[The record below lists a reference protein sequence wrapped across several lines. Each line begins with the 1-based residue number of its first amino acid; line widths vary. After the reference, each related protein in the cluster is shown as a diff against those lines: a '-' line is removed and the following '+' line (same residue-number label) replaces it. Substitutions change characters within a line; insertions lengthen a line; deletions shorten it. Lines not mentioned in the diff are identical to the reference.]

1 MPESQ
6 SAARPTAA
14 SPNAGRASGAGA
26 RARLPEP
33 KRKAWLDG
41 ALAPYTLRPW
51 FDRVLLKW
59 VTRTYFPLSRGWA
72 AARWADGDLDALRAE
87 LQRSG
92 VRKPKEP
99 LLAKLAAALPPAER
113 AYREATAA
121 WEADFHAARRPA
133 DAHLVASERYRERA
147 AQRLMAQRAWVVPIH
162 RRGRLPAVAF
172 DIRGKQAVEA
182 AHGDR
187 ADGRVPAFPPPETPA
202 ARRTHA
208 VPGPDGSVS
217 WIDWPAPM
225 AGVRDFPADD
235 RVRARVV
242 EPENRPD
249 APTFI
254 HLHGIGMEPEM
265 LTAQRDPV
273 LELASRHS
281 IRVVRPEGPW
291 HGSRMAPGFW
301 GGEPA
306 LAHAPLGWLDLV
318 QAWVA
323 ELAQLVAWARATSN
337 GPVAIGGLS
346 LGALNSQ
353 VAAAAARD
361 WPAEMQP
368 DALFLCMTSG
378 DMLQVG
384 FEGAMAKG
392 LGALKAVRAAGWD
405 HAALER
411 FRPLLEPHGAPA
423 MPASRIVMHLG
434 RVDAV
439 MPFDGARDLATRW
452 GVPEQNI
459 FTPRRGHF
467 TAPMA
472 LHIDPAPLDRL
483 AGVLNRL

>member
-1 MPESQ
+1 MPESHTSTRSADRPA
-6 SAARPTAA
+6 SAARHAT
-14 SPNAGRASGAGA
+14 
-26 RARLPEP
+26 LPAP
-33 KRKAWLDG
+33 KRKVWLDG

-51 FDRVLLKW
+51 FDRFLLKW
-59 VTRTYFPLSRGWA
+59 VTKTYFPLSRGWA
-72 AARWADGDLDALRAE
+72 AARWADGDVDALRAE
-87 LQRSG
+87 LGRCG
-92 VRKPKEP
+92 VRAPKEA
-99 LLAKLAAALPPAER
+99 LLTKLAAALPPAER
-113 AYREATAA
+113 AYRDAVAD
-121 WEADFHAARRPA
+121 WEAAFHAARPPA
-133 DAHLVASERYRERA
+133 DAQLVAGERRRERA

-172 DIRGKQAVEA
+172 DIRDARAVVA
-182 AHGDR
+182 AHGAR
-187 ADGRVPAFPPPETPA
+187 ADGDVGAFPAPETPIV
-202 ARRTHA
+202 RHSHR
-208 VPGPDGSVS
+208 VPGPDGPVS

-225 AGVRDFPADD
+225 AGVRDFPAGD

-242 EPENRPD
+242 EPMDRPD
-249 APTFI
+249 PPTFI

-265 LTAQRDPV
+265 LVAQRDTV
-273 LELASRHS
+273 LEMARRHAV
-281 IRVVRPEGPW
+281 RVVRPEGPW
-291 HGSRMAPGFW
+291 HGSRMAAGFW

-323 ELAQLVAWARATSN
+323 EVAQLVAWARATSA

-361 WPAEMQP
+361 WPSAMRP

-392 LGALKAVRAAGWD
+392 LGALQAVRAAGWD
-405 HAALER
+405 HDALTR
-411 FRPLLEPHGAPA
+411 FRPLLEPHGAPV
-423 MPASRIVMHLG
+423 MPADRIVMHLG
-434 RVDAV
+434 RMDAV
-439 MPFDGARDLATRW
+439 MPFDGARALATRW
-452 GVPEQNI
+452 GVPQHNL

-483 AGVLNRL
+483 AAVLNRL

>member
-1 MPESQ
+1 MPDSKP
-6 SAARPTAA
+6 S
-14 SPNAGRASGAGA
+14 AGA
-26 RARLPEP
+26 DTAPKPGGRQRARLPAP
-33 KRKAWLDG
+33 KRTVWQDG
-41 ALAPYTLRPW
+41 PLAPYTLRPW

-72 AARWADGDLDALRAE
+72 AARWANGDVDALRAE
-87 LQRSG
+87 LRRCG
-92 VRKPKEP
+92 VRAPREA
-99 LLAKLAAALPPAER
+99 LVTKLAAALPPAER
-113 AYREATAA
+113 AYRAAMAA
-121 WEADFHAARRPA
+121 WDADFHAARRPA

-147 AQRLMAQRAWVVPIH
+147 AQRLMAQRGWVVPIH
-162 RRGRLPAVAF
+162 RRGRLPAAAF
-172 DIRGKQAVEA
+172 DVRDAEAVEA
-182 AHGDR
+182 AHGAR
-187 ADGRVPAFPPPETPA
+187 ADGRVPAFPAPEAPR

-208 VPGPDGSVS
+208 VAGPDGLVS

-225 AGVRDFPADD
+225 AGVRDFPAGD

-265 LTAQRDPV
+265 LAAQRDPV
-273 LELASRHS
+273 LELASRHGV
-281 IRVVRPEGPW
+281 RVVRPEGPW
-291 HGSRMAPGFW
+291 HATRMIPGYW

-306 LAHAPLGWLDLV
+306 VAHAPLGWLDLV

-323 ELAQLVAWARATSN
+323 EAAQLIAWGRATSN

-346 LGALNSQ
+346 LGALNAQ

-361 WPAEMQP
+361 WPAEMRP

-411 FRPLLEPHGAPA
+411 YRPLLEPHGAPA
-423 MPASRIVMHLG
+423 MPAARIVMHLG
-434 RVDAV
+434 RMDAV
-439 MPFDGARDLATRW
+439 MPFDGARALASRW
-452 GVPEQNI
+452 GVPEQNL

-472 LHIDPAPLDRL
+472 LHIDPSPLDRL
-483 AGVLNRL
+483 AAVLNRL

>member
-1 MPESQ
+1 MPS
-6 SAARPTAA
+6 SNAPAAADTA
-14 SPNAGRASGAGA
+14 RTQRGAG

-33 KRKAWLDG
+33 KRKVWLDG
-41 ALAPYTLRPW
+41 PLAPYTLRPW

-72 AARWADGDLDALRAE
+72 AARFADGDVDALRAE
-87 LQRSG
+87 LQRCG
-92 VRKPKEP
+92 VRAPKEP

-121 WEADFHAARRPA
+121 WDADFHAARRPA

-162 RRGRLPAVAF
+162 RRGRLPAAAF
-172 DIRGKQAVEA
+172 DVRDNAAVEA
-182 AHGDR
+182 AHGAR
-187 ADGRVPAFPPPETPA
+187 ADGRAPAFPAPEMPA
-202 ARRTHA
+202 PRQTHR
-208 VPGPDGSVS
+208 VPGPDGPVS

-225 AGVRDFPADD
+225 AGVRDFPHED

-265 LTAQRDPV
+265 LAAQRDPV
-273 LELASRHS
+273 LELARRHA

-291 HGSRMAPGFW
+291 HGSRMVPGFW

-306 LAHAPLGWLDLV
+306 VAHAPLGWLDLV

-323 ELAQLVAWARATSN
+323 EVAQLIAWARATST

-368 DALFLCMTSG
+368 DVLFLCMTSG

-392 LGALKAVRAAGWD
+392 LGALQAVRAAGWD
-405 HAALER
+405 HGALER
-411 FRPLLEPHGAPA
+411 YRPLLEPHGAPA

-434 RVDAV
+434 RQDAV
-439 MPFDGARDLATRW
+439 MPFEGARALARRW
-452 GVPEQNI
+452 GVPEQNQ

-472 LHIDPAPLDRL
+472 LHIDPSPLDRL